1 MYRVLDHIQSSSR
14 ACSHASAGSCHRL
27 LSRIQSTKHEL
38 LKEFRPRIA
47 PHDRMLQLA
56 SNEAEG
62 LARQTDFPL
71 LVFPTLAREKAEA
84 ISAWKVRQQRMRG
97 QLLQSFAA

>member
-1 MYRVLDHIQSSSR
+1 
-14 ACSHASAGSCHRL
+14 
-27 LSRIQSTKHEL
+27 
-38 LKEFRPRIA
+38 
-47 PHDRMLQLA
+47 MLQLA
-56 SNEAEG
+56 LNEAEG